1 MSIFRNEIILLM
13 FINKNYFKYGIVLV
27 GIKFKILN
35 KVKYEN
41 IFINNVSIV
50 LYLYYITF

>member
-50 LYLYYITF
+50 LYLYYIIF